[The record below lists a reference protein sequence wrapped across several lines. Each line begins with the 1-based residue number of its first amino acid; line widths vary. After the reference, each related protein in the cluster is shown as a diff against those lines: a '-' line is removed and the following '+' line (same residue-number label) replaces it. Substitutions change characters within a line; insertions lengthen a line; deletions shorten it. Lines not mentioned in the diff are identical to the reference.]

1 MELKS
6 AYLGIPVS
14 DLQAA
19 AEWYG
24 KHFGFKV
31 VTEDPIFLE
40 LITKSGVRICLTQHE
55 PKVNSHINLPSG
67 PFPVQ
72 GFIVSDAELVYQGL
86 KNNGVQVGEFFD
98 YQGKSFSFY
107 DLDGN
112 FIEVWSLPDGN
123 K

>member
-6 AYLGIPVS
+6 TYLGIPVS
-14 DLQAA
+14 DLDVA

-40 LITKSGVRICLTQHE
+40 LLTENGVRICLSRHE
-55 PKVNSHINLPSG
+55 QKVNSQMNLANG

-72 GFIVSDAELVYQGL
+72 GFIVSDAEAVYQEL
-86 KNNGVQVGEFFD
+86 KNNGVEVGHFFD

-107 DLDGN
+107 DIDGN
-112 FIEVWSLPDGN
+112 FIEVWSLPER
-123 K
+123 

>member
-1 MELKS
+1 MAVLKS
-6 AYLGIPVS
+6 SYLAIPVT
-14 DLQAA
+14 DIQTA

-40 LITKSGVRICLTQHE
+40 LLTESGVRICLSQHE
-55 PKVNSHINLPSG
+55 MKVNSHINLPDG

-72 GFIVSDAELVYQGL
+72 GFIVLDAASVYQEL
-86 KNNGVQVGEFFD
+86 KNDGVEVGEFFD

-107 DLDGN
+107 DPDRN
-112 FIEVWSLPDGN
+112 FIEVWSLPE
-123 K
+123 